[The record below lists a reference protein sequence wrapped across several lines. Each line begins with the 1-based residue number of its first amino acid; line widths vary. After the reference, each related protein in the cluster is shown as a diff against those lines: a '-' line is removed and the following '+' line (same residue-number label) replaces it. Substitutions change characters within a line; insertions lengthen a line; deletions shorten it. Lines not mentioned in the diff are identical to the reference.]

1 MTDAL
6 PVLHQAVCDAF
17 RNQEEEQESDGT
29 LLKAVQA
36 RWPVSQL
43 PSHELVACS

>member
-17 RNQEEEQESDGT
+17 RNHEEEQESDGT